1 MNAMLHKDTPARK
14 RQAIVDVRGLVVD
27 FTTRNTLLSK
37 QTVRAVNDVSFQ
49 LFRGEA
55 LAVVGESGS
64 GKSTCARTL
73 CKLNV
78 PTRGVVHFDQREIE
92 QFQTPE
98 ERLQYAARMQMIFQ
112 DPFGSLNP
120 VHKVK
125 HHLMRP
131 LRLHQPE
138 LSTSELKDRIENLLS
153 QVGLTPV
160 AETAEKY
167 PHELSGGQRQRVA
180 IARALAVG
188 AEVIL
193 ADEPISMLDVSIRLG
208 ILNLMEEMK
217 QKQNIA
223 FLYITHDI
231 ATARY
236 FAERTAVMYVGHM
249 VEWGESESV
258 TQHPRHPYTQLLLDS
273 VPDPRRKRTHRAQAT
288 KADVPLWTPKSQGC
302 PFAERCPQVQSRCRQ
317 ELPPI
322 QQVGPGHF
330 ARCFDLKAVP
340 VRQAP

>member
-1 MNAMLHKDTPARK
+1 MNEVLLKEETTTKTP
-14 RQAIVDVRGLVVD
+14 IVDVESLVVD
-27 FTTRNTLLSK
+27 FTSRNQLFSK
-37 QTVRAVNDVSFQ
+37 QMIRAVNEVSFQ

-73 CKLNV
+73 CKLNKH
-78 PTRGVVHFDQREIE
+78 TGGVIRFDQREIE
-92 QFQTPE
+92 EFDTPE

-120 VHKVK
+120 VHTVE

-131 LRLHQPE
+131 LKLHQSS
-138 LSTSELKDRIENLLS
+138 LSVSELKDKIEALLN

-217 QKQNIA
+217 QKQDIA

-249 VEWGESESV
+249 VEWGESESS
-258 TQHPRHPYTQLLLDS
+258 PRILSIPIRSCYWILFPIPKELGNVESRL
-273 VPDPRRKRTHRAQAT
+273 RK
-288 KADVPLWTPKSQGC
+288 PMC
-302 PFAERCPQVQSRCRQ
+302 RC
-317 ELPPI
+317 
-322 QQVGPGHF
+322 GF
-330 ARCFDLKAVP
+330 LKARV
-340 VRQAP
+340 VHLRNAAQKS